1 MHVSAY
7 MTMGGAPASGDSTA
21 GSTASV
27 GGAVS
32 MAGSVAVETD
42 WGAALTPSLVSIG
55 AAAMT
60 GSAFS
65 ACTNYDQF
73 CYGG

>member
-1 MHVSAY
+1 MPV
-7 MTMGGAPASGDSTA
+7 GAAVSGDSTA

-27 GGAVS
+27 GGAES

-42 WGAALTPSLVSIG
+42 WGTASPPSLVSIG

-65 ACTNYDQF
+65 VCTNYDQS
-73 CYGG
+73 CYGV